1 MFSFREKAIYALGFF
16 AFIFVGPT
24 LMYWIATTF
33 PMTFLVEDQSVLYL
47 GALTS
52 AVGLFFAVW
61 SNYELVKKGEGGAG
75 NLGPVKMMKETKH
88 LVTTGPYAI
97 CRNPMHVGV
106 FLYYMGFACALNSL
120 ASLVLPIAIVAF
132 AYFAAIVLDEPR
144 LRKEFPEEF
153 AAYSSRV
160 PRFFPRIW
168 GTKKL

>member
-1 MFSFREKAIYALGFF
+1 MFSLREKAIYALGFF

-24 LMYWIATTF
+24 LMYWLATTF
-33 PMTFLVEDQSVLYL
+33 PMTFLVDEPSILYL
-47 GALTS
+47 GGLTS

-120 ASLVLPIAIVAF
+120 VSLILPMAIVAF

-144 LRKEFPEEF
+144 LKKEFPEEF
-153 AAYSSRV
+153 AQYSSQV

-168 GTKKL
+168 SAKR

>member
-47 GALTS
+47 GGLTS

>member
-24 LMYWIATTF
+24 IMYLIAMYF
-33 PMTFLVEDQSVLYL
+33 PMTFLVEDSTTLYL
-47 GALTS
+47 GGLTS

-61 SNYELVKKGEGGAG
+61 SNYELVHKGEGGAG

-120 ASLVLPIAIVAF
+120 SSLVLPFGIMLF
-132 AYFAAIVLDEPR
+132 AYFAAVALDEPR
-144 LRKEFPEEF
+144 LKKEFPEEF
-153 AAYSSRV
+153 AQYSSRV

-168 GTKKL
+168 GRK

>member
-1 MFSFREKAIYALGFF
+1 
-16 AFIFVGPT
+16 
-24 LMYWIATTF
+24 
-33 PMTFLVEDQSVLYL
+33 
-47 GALTS
+47 
-52 AVGLFFAVW
+52 
-61 SNYELVKKGEGGAG
+61 
-75 NLGPVKMMKETKH
+75 MKETKH